1 MKLTDVNK
9 DLTEAPAD
17 FGKRLRGTAKKAG
30 ERAKLELQ
38 AQTPFRRTTQKVAK
52 AKIQIRKQASSI
64 KNDFKVWMAS
74 AEDPDATPTAE
85 NFVNFITDEKPELAS
100 FVKDVGKAF
109 GFLTPPKQ
117 EKPADGG
124 GEEIPPGKVSKAPA
138 LNVALISSC

>member
-17 FGKRLRGTAKKAG
+17 FGKRLKGTAKKAG

-52 AKIQIRKQASSI
+52 AKIQIRKQAASI

-85 NFVNFITDEKPELAS
+85 NFVNFITDEQPDLAPL
-100 FVKDVGKAF
+100 VKDVGKAF

-117 EKPADGG
+117 EKPADEG